1 MYADTKKTAQ
11 LCVQLFKYDVHLLG
25 DDKEISGSPT
35 SMSIPSGCNPYHR
48 LLTWRAKKRLHEYSL
63 KGEHSDV
70 LDEKIKSMEVK
81 VQLNEGMMTGPFG
94 SSLASSITNKNESVD
109 S

>member
-25 DDKEISGSPT
+25 DDKEISVRPT
-35 SMSIPSGCNPYHR
+35 SMSIPSGCTPYHR
-48 LLTWRAKKRLHEYSL
+48 LLTWRAKKCLNEYSL
-63 KGEHSDV
+63 KKEHSRI
-70 LDEKIKSMEVK
+70 LDETIKSLEVK
-81 VQLNEGMMTGPFG
+81 VQLNEGMITGPFG